1 MVFFI
6 GAIAKN
12 ISDKFLAFQLYV
24 GSVYAEFPDTQI
36 YIYENN
42 STDNTK
48 ADLERWAA
56 FNPRVHYKCE
66 DIPEEHFLNTT
77 APRTMDNKACRMVKI
92 AYARNK
98 LMEMM
103 EETDIGSRE
112 EDRII
117 MIDPD
122 LPVMFDSDPL
132 VKILKSGQNDYDA
145 LFANGKG
152 IRGNY
157 YDASAYFDQQFPFGM
172 ELLPERTIFDEKYK
186 SIMINIPTAAPAIPV
201 LSAFGG
207 IGVYRASAIRGLRY
221 SGVVTEDVHTVYTN
235 FCKQYPTHPWV
246 QRIHQKPITHIE
258 GALMG
263 VYLFDNKLFYR
274 NNSGYNYPVICEHV
288 PFHCAMISRG
298 ASRLFVDPSLVY
310 ISDH

>member
-12 ISDKFLAFQLYV
+12 ISDRFLAFQLFC
-24 GSVYAEFPDTQI
+24 GSVYSEFPDMQI

-56 FNPRVHYKCE
+56 MNSRIHYKCE
-66 DIPEEHFLNTT
+66 DIPEEEFLKTT

-98 LMEMM
+98 LMEML

-122 LPVMFDSDPL
+122 LPVMFDADSL
-132 VKILKSGQNDYDA
+132 IAILKSGRNDYDA

-152 IRGNY
+152 LRGNY
-157 YDASAYFDQQFPFGM
+157 YDASAYFDTQFPFGM
-172 ELLPERTIFDEKYK
+172 ELIPERTVFDEKYK
-186 SIMINIPTAAPAIPV
+186 SIMVNIPVAAPRIPV
-201 LSAFGG
+201 FSAFGG

-221 SGVVTEDVHTVYTN
+221 SGVVTEDVHKVYTN
-235 FCKQYPTHPWV
+235 VCRSYPSHPWV
-246 QRIHQKPITHIE
+246 QRVNQKPVTHIE

-263 VYLFDNKLFYR
+263 VYLFDDKLFYR

-288 PFHCAMISRG
+288 PFHCAMINRG